1 MVKPPSASAAAA
13 PRQLL
18 SVLCGNGQYA
28 RVLKLDKQFIAVE
41 KPHGVLSQPDITN
54 DESLDESVKKF
65 LISHYKKPG
74 NAYAAVVHRLD
85 RPASGVMLLATTS
98 KAASR
103 LAEQFRNHTI
113 HKEYLAVVQSHKLHN
128 RTDGVIKGSGSGEEE
143 MNAWGSSGS
152 NKLQQGDLEWTRV
165 RDVGNLFSVLRIRIQ
180 TGKKHQIRSQLCV
193 GGIGP
198 IVGDVKF
205 GYHGALP
212 HHFPSTGAVM
222 LHANRLEFDHPI
234 TKERVYLSCPPN
246 AWPKAFWPAYFK
258 AGDDDDDNK
267 EGDDG
272 DNDNDKQEKPEKK
285 NTGRKTKLF
294 T

>member
-1 MVKPPSASAAAA
+1 MSKKKTGEGVV
-13 PRQLL
+13 RQLL
-18 SVLCGNGQYA
+18 QVTCGNGQEA

-41 KPHGVLSQPDITN
+41 KPHGILSQPDITN

-65 LISHYKKPG
+65 LVKHYEKPG
-74 NAYAAVVHRLD
+74 NAFAAVVHRLD

-103 LAEQFRNHTI
+103 LAKQFRDHTI
-113 HKEYLAVVQSHKLHN
+113 HKEYLAVVSSSKLHN
-128 RTDGVIKGSGSGEEE
+128 RTDGIIKGSDALAAGTGEGGE
-143 MNAWGSSGS
+143 WTSS

-165 RDVGNLFSVLRIRIQ
+165 RDVGNLFSVLRIKIQ
-180 TGKKHQIRSQLCV
+180 TGTKHQIRSQLCV

-198 IVGDVKF
+198 IVGDVKY

-212 HHFPSTGAVM
+212 HHFPATGAVM

-234 TKERVYLSCPPN
+234 TNERIRLSCPPN
-246 AWPKAFWPAYFK
+246 SWPKAFWPAYFK
-258 AGDDDDDNK
+258 AGEEEDVGENGEVK
-267 EGDDG
+267 EDG
-272 DNDNDKQEKPEKK
+272 KPKK
-285 NTGRKTKLF
+285 TTGKRTKLF